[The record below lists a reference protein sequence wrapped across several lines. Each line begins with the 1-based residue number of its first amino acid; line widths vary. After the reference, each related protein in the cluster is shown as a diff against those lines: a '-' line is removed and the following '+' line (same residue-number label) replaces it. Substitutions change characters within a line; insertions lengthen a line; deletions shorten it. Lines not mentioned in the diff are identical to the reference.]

1 MKGKL
6 IWLAAA
12 AVLVAAIAM
21 LLWPSEKPSFM
32 VVVIDTLREDLAGEE
47 PRFLLELKS
56 RGLYFENCFTTT
68 PVTLPA
74 HLSLFASRLPNELG
88 VLTNGVVY
96 RRGCSKML
104 PALLK
109 KKGYYT
115 FAVVS
120 LGTLS
125 SYYGLAACF
134 DFYEDSFP
142 ASRWYRTAEEVNRAV
157 LENLHRIKKPFFMF
171 IHYCEPHEPYV
182 PPYLPPDA
190 SVFID
195 GEKVAEIN
203 FLKMEK
209 HDFRSFCKGSNALLK
224 VKLRRREGV
233 RRYFLLFGEKRV
245 EVTGSELELELPCGQ
260 LVFKTE
266 VRLTPQLAR
275 RYYREELL
283 YWDEQFRKLY
293 RELEKRGF
301 LENTYLFILSDHGE
315 GLGEWRNHIG
325 HIHFLNGV
333 YTRIPLLLLGEG
345 IKPGVD
351 SELRSIMDVYPT
363 VLALAGIKADDGI
376 KGRSL
381 LSRGGHTRLFLQTHR
396 PEAYYD
402 RYSIVK
408 PPFQL
413 INTPRKRRLYLFD
426 LTQDRLSLHPI
437 ENPEVQKKL
446 LSELLMFQQLVA
458 RTARSRVLD
467 RKSKE
472 ILRSLGY
479 LH

>member
-1 MKGKL
+1 MKGRL
-6 IWLAAA
+6 LWLAAA
-12 AVLVAAIAM
+12 AALVAIVA
-21 LLWPSEKPSFM
+21 LLVWPSQKPNFI
-32 VVVIDTLREDLAGEE
+32 VVVIDTLREDLAGER
-47 PRFLLELKS
+47 PPFLLKLKS

-68 PVTLPA
+68 PITLPA

-104 PALLK
+104 PFVLK
-109 KKGYYT
+109 RKGYYT

-125 SYYGLAACF
+125 SYYGLATCF

-142 ASRWYRTAEEVNRAV
+142 PSRWYRTAEEVNKAV
-157 LENLHRIKKPFFMF
+157 LENLQRVKKPFFMF

-182 PPYLPPDA
+182 PPDLPPDA
-190 SVFID
+190 SVFIN
-195 GEKVAEIN
+195 GKKVAEIN

-209 HDFRSFCKGSNALLK
+209 HDLRPFCKGEKALLE
-224 VKLRRREGV
+224 VRLRRREGV
-233 RRYFLLFGEKRV
+233 RRYFLLFGKKRV
-245 EVTGSELELELPCGQ
+245 EVEGEELKLELACDQ

-283 YWDEQFRKLY
+283 YWDKQFKKLY
-293 RELEKRGF
+293 KELERRGF
-301 LENTYLFILSDHGE
+301 LENTYIFILSDHGE

-333 YTRIPLLLLGEG
+333 YTRIPLLIIGKDV
-345 IKPGVD
+345 KPGVD
-351 SELRSIMDVYPT
+351 KKLRSIMDVYPT
-363 VLALAGIKADDGI
+363 VMALAGIGAEDGI
-376 KGRSL
+376 KGISL
-381 LSRGGHTRLFLQTHR
+381 FNKEGHPKLFLQTHR

-402 RYSIVK
+402 RYSIIK

-413 INTPRKRRLYLFD
+413 INTPKKRRLYLFD
-426 LTQDRLSLHPI
+426 LRQDRLSLHPL

-446 LSELLMFQQLVA
+446 LADLLKFQQLVA
-458 RTARSRVLD
+458 RTAHSRVLD
-467 RKSKE
+467 SKSKE